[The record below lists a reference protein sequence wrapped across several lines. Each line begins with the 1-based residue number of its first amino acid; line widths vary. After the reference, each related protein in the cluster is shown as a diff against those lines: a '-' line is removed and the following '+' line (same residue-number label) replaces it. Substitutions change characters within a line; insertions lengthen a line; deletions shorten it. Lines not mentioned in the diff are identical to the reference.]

1 MTVVTYSKALGVYV
15 HKGVD
20 IDGSFMAIVSH
31 FKALK
36 VSQIVAL
43 GLRSMHVL
51 RKVVTF
57 YIKKGA

>member
-1 MTVVTYSKALGVYV
+1 
-15 HKGVD
+15 
-20 IDGSFMAIVSH
+20 MATVSH